1 MVQEYIRL
9 RGARENNLQNISLDI
24 PKRKI
29 TIFTGVSGSGK
40 SSIVFETIATESQRQ
55 LNETYSAYLRNF
67 LPKYAQPD
75 ADSIENLSTSVIID
89 QKRLGGNSR
98 STLGTITD
106 INSILRLLFSR
117 VGKPSI
123 GTANLFSFNDP
134 AGMCPDCHGVGQ
146 KVSVDLVK
154 LLDPN
159 KSLQEGAI
167 LFPTFSVNSWYWN
180 SYAYSG
186 FFDVNKKIKEYTDE
200 EYDMLLNGKDIKVF
214 LETPMGSMNTTYE
227 GLIPKFNRL
236 YIQKEGEMSAS
247 TKKRVDKFT
256 HIAPCTTC
264 DGTRLSEQAL
274 SCKIN
279 GLTIA
284 DFTAMQLDEL
294 KETIASIDTTIA
306 APMIKSVTERLEH
319 LIDIG
324 LGYMTLDRQTTSL
337 SGGESQRVKMIRHL
351 NSSLTDLLYIFDE
364 PSIGLHPRDV
374 HRLNELLIKL
384 RDKGN
389 TILVV
394 EHDPDVI
401 KIADHIVDV
410 GPEAGKNGGEIQFVG
425 SYEDLLKSDTLTGRF
440 LNRHLPINDQPRAP
454 KGFLS
459 TEKSSRFNLKNIQ
472 ANIPKEVL
480 TVITGVAGSGK
491 STLIHSVFLK
501 EYPDA
506 IVIDQS
512 AAHANIRSN
521 PATYTGIMDS
531 IRKAFG
537 KENDVSPSLFSYN
550 SKGACENCKGLGFTT
565 MDLAFMDSI
574 RTPCEVCHGKRF
586 QDSVLEYKL
595 DGKSI
600 SDVLELTVSEA
611 LQFFTD
617 KKILKKITA
626 MTEVGIGYVTL
637 GQPLSTL
644 SGGECQRLKL
654 ANELHKKGSIYI
666 MDEPTTGLHMSDI
679 EHILTII
686 HSLVNK
692 GNTVIVIEHNVDIIR
707 NTDWI
712 IDLGPEGGS
721 AGGQIIFEGVPL
733 DLLKNNQSLTAQY
746 L

>member
-167 LFPTFSVNSWYWN
+167 LFPTFSVDSWYWN

-214 LETPMGSMNTTYE
+214 LETPMGSMNATYE

-306 APMIKSVTERLEH
+306 APMVKSVTERLEH

-491 STLIHSVFLK
+491 STLILSVFLK

-521 PATYTGIMDS
+521 PATYTGIMDP

-707 NTDWI
+707 NADWI